1 VTQFNLTPITA
12 VAGAAAIGWV
22 FWVIIGWLERQV
34 GAPIMRERIN
44 KGSDKFFA
52 DEDRNGG
59 AALLDKVVRLDFG
72 DEDEREEIAD
82 PDEPVRLFSRSRPVG
97 KGHPPRPLPPPKSR

>member
-1 VTQFNLTPITA
+1 MKPFTLTPISA

-22 FWVIIGWLERQV
+22 FWIIIGWLERQV

-52 DEDRNGG
+52 EEDRNGG
-59 AALLDKVVRLDFG
+59 AALLDSVVRLDFG
-72 DEDEREEIAD
+72 DEDEQEQIAD
-82 PDEPVRLFSRSRPVG
+82 PDEPTRLFSPSRPVR
-97 KGHPPRPLPPPKSR
+97 KGHPLRPPPKSR

>member
-1 VTQFNLTPITA
+1 MKPFTLTPVSA
-12 VAGAAAIGWV
+12 VVGAAAIGWV
-22 FWVIIGWLERQV
+22 LWILIGWLERQV

-59 AALLDKVVRLDFG
+59 AALLDSVVRLDFG
-72 DEDEREEIAD
+72 DEDEQEEIHD
-82 PDEPVRLFSRSRPVG
+82 PDEPTRLFSRSRPVR
-97 KGHPPRPLPPPKSR
+97 KRKPPKPR

>member
-1 VTQFNLTPITA
+1 VTQFTLTPITA

-22 FWVIIGWLERQV
+22 FWILIGWLERQV

-52 DEDRNGG
+52 EEDRNGG
-59 AALLDKVVRLDFG
+59 AALLDSVVRLDFG
-72 DEDEREEIAD
+72 DEDEQEQIAD
-82 PDEPVRLFSRSRPVG
+82 PDAPTRLFSQSRPVR
-97 KGHPPRPLPPPKSR
+97 KGHPPKSR